1 MAQLSDTK
9 ALNEEQK
16 IRQFITAISDKKY
29 ADAHKY
35 LKQVIED
42 KIKTR
47 ITSSLEQ
54 PLF

>member
-1 MAQLSDTK
+1 MSQHK
-9 ALNEEQK
+9 K
-16 IRQFITAISDKKY
+16 IESSSEKQVISQFITAISDKKY
-29 ADAHKY
+29 AQAHKY

-47 ITSSLEQ
+47 IASSLNQ